1 MEQSTEDITSNLVR
15 YLRIMLDERK
25 MIARMCCKED
35 DLRGV
40 KDAKA
45 AMAIIQVIKNEVES
59 GEWTKRL

>member
-1 MEQSTEDITSNLVR
+1 
-15 YLRIMLDERK
+15 MLDERK